1 MPVIAR
7 SPEGKVV
14 SLWGTALIRGADG
27 QLRVLKVGDMVRKG
41 DQILTTQNGIVQIS
55 NGDEP
60 TPAAEAKAP
69 ADNDVDRAISELNSG
84 DRQAAPAAG
93 LAGGEGGSLEA
104 ALRVDRIAEPLGAG
118 VLPRAAD
125 ETTVQTQPDGT
136 GTAVAEPD
144 PAPGL
149 PALGAPSSAI
159 STAEE
164 GSTTNLGL
172 AAPTGPAANGSIRV
186 DQVPAV
192 GEIRKADGTLVTAGT
207 VLTPAD
213 LPGLVY
219 TPPADYDGVAPVGN
233 FSYTLTA
240 DGQTVTGGTTITLAA
255 VNDPPVA
262 TPATLT
268 GNEDGALPVS
278 LGGTDVDGRIVGVT
292 VTSIPAGATLLLA
305 DGVTP
310 VLAGQTLTPEQAA
323 TLLFRPAADF
333 SGNQTLLFTVTDNG
347 GAVSAP
353 AAVSMTVVAVNDLPV
368 PLASSGGSGSEDSP
382 VAVRL
387 GGTDVDGTVT
397 SVTVTTLPG
406 NGTLYLADGVTPVV
420 SGTPLTPA
428 QAASLVFVPNPDFN
442 GNVTIGFTVTD
453 NDGATSAP
461 ASAVVA
467 VAPVNDGP
475 VAGNDG
481 ASFAEDSV
489 ATGNVLGN
497 DSDVD
502 GPSLSVTSFVF
513 GGVSFPAGSTAIVG
527 GVGTLV
533 INADGSWNFTPAA
546 NFTGPVPA
554 IQVTTTDGSLSATS
568 TLSLTV
574 TPVNDAPLAQ
584 DDLASTPINTPATIA
599 VLANDSD
606 VEGEALTVTGA
617 SLANPA
623 QGTVTVNPD
632 GTLGFV
638 PALNFTGT
646 ATITYTVRDASGAS
660 TTATVTVNVGNNTA
674 PDGADVTRSLPEDGS
689 YTVQAGDFGFTD
701 ADAGQTLANVRID
714 SLPAAGALLLNG
726 VPVTAGTVVSLAQ
739 LAAGDLTFVPAVDGN
754 GAPYASFGF
763 SVQDSSGG
771 FDTTPNT
778 FRFDVTPVNDAPV
791 AAIDTASTNED
802 TALTLTPATLLA
814 NDSDVDGDTLFI
826 TSVQGAVNGSV
837 ALVGGNVVFTPAAN
851 YNGPASFTYTVIDG
865 NGGSSTATV
874 NLTINAVGDAALISA
889 GAGSVTED
897 VGVTGGNLSTGGTLT
912 ITDPDAGEAS
922 FQAQAVNGA
931 YGSFSLGTNGVWTYV
946 ASNTNP
952 AIQALGAGDTLTE
965 TFTVTSADGTSS
977 SVVVTINGTNDA
989 AVISA
994 GTGSVTEDVGV
1005 VGGNIATGG
1014 TLTIAD
1020 ADAGE
1025 ATFTAQTTAGA
1036 YGSFTLGTNGVWTYT
1051 AANTNPAI
1059 QALGVGATLTETF
1072 TVTSADGTT
1081 SSVVVTINGTND
1093 AAVISAGTGAVTEDV
1108 GVVGGNIAT
1117 GGTLTISDADS
1128 GEASFAAQTTAG
1140 TYGSFS
1146 LGTNGVWTYTASNT
1160 NPAIQALGAGDTL
1173 TETFTVTSA
1182 DGTTSSVVVTING
1195 TNDAAVISAGTGSVT
1210 EDVGVTGGNIAT
1222 GGTLTIS
1229 DADSGEAT
1237 FTAQTAAGTYGTFTL
1252 GTNGVWTYTAANTNL
1267 AIQALGTG
1275 DTLTETFTVTSADGT
1290 TSSVV
1295 VTING
1300 TNDVAVI
1307 STGTGSVTEDVGVVG
1322 GNITT
1327 GGTLTISDADNGEA
1341 TFTAQTTAGTYGS
1354 FSLAANGTWTYVAS
1368 NTNPAIQALGTGD
1381 TLTETFTVTSA
1392 DGTSSSVVV
1401 TINGTN
1407 DAAVISA
1414 GTGSVTEDV
1423 GVVGGNIA
1431 TGGTLTISDAD
1442 GGEATFTAQTT
1453 AGSYGSFTL
1462 GTNGV
1467 WTYTAPNTNPAIQ
1480 ALGVGA
1486 TLTETFTVTSAD
1498 GTTSSVV
1505 VAINGTNDGPVAQ
1518 ANALSTDEDTALT
1531 IAPATLLAN
1540 DSDLDGDTLTIAT
1553 VQDAVNGS
1561 VALVGGNVVFT
1572 PAANYN
1578 GPASFTYTVS
1588 DGNGGTST
1596 ATVNLTINPVND
1608 VPTANADT
1616 ASTAINTTLPSI
1628 AVLAND
1634 SDADGDTLTVTSATL
1649 ANPALGSVS
1658 INPDG
1663 TLAFTPALN
1672 VAGLVIINYTISDG
1686 QGGTSGATLSVNVGA
1701 NNAPTGTDATITI
1714 AEDGSR
1720 ALTAA
1725 DFGFA
1730 DADLGQTLAAVRID
1744 ALPAA
1749 GTLTLGGLAVVAGQV
1764 IDAADFGQLVYAPAP
1779 NANGNG
1785 YAGFT
1790 FSVQDSAGAFDALPN
1805 TITVNVTPAPDAA
1818 VISGV
1823 AVGTTVEDTTLSSGG
1838 QLLVSDPDAGEAAFQ
1853 PQVNAAGTYG
1863 SLTIDAGGA
1872 WSYAL
1877 NNGDPVVQSL
1887 GQGETRTDT
1896 FTVRSIDGTP
1906 QLITIT
1912 VTGTNDAAV
1921 LSAGTGSVTE
1931 DTSVVAGN
1939 LSTGGTLTIADAD
1952 AGEASFQAQA
1962 TNGAYGSFSL
1972 ATNGSWS
1979 YVASN
1984 SSPAIQALGAGDT
1997 LTETF
2002 TVTSDDGTTSSVVV
2016 TINGTNDAAVISAG
2030 TGSVTEDVGVV
2041 GGNIAAGGTLTIADA
2056 DAGEATFTAQTT
2068 AGAYGSFTLG
2078 TNGVW
2083 TYTASNTNPAIQTLG
2098 TGDTLTETFTVTSA
2112 DGTSSSVVV
2121 TINGTND
2128 AAVISAGTGSVTEDV
2143 GVVGGNIATGG
2154 TLTISDADSGE
2165 ASFTAQTTA
2174 GTYGSFSLGANGV
2187 WTYSASNTNPAIQ
2200 ALGTGDTLTET
2211 FTVTS
2216 ADGTTSSVVVTIN
2229 GTNDAAVISAG
2240 TGSVTEDVG
2249 VVGGNIATG
2258 GTLTISDADSGEAT
2272 FTAQTA
2278 AGTYGTFTLGTNGV
2292 WTYTASNTNPAIQAL
2307 GVGDTLT
2314 ETFTV
2319 TSADG
2324 TNSSVVVTINGTND
2338 AAVISAGTG
2347 SVTEDVAV
2355 NGGNIAT
2362 GGTLAISDADS
2373 GEASFTAQTTAGT
2386 YGSFTL
2392 ATNGVWTYTALNT
2405 NPAIQA
2411 LGTGDTLTETFTVTS
2426 ADGTT
2431 SSVVVTINGTNDAA
2445 VISAGTGSVTEDVG
2459 VVGGNIATG
2468 GTLTISD
2475 ADSGEAAFT
2484 AQTTAG
2490 SYGIFTLAPNG
2501 VWTYTALNTNPAIQ
2515 ALGTGDTLTETFT
2528 VTSADGTTS
2537 SVVVTINGTNDVAVI
2552 SAGTGSVTEDVGVV
2566 GGNIA
2571 TGGTLTISDADSGE
2585 ANFTAQTTAGTYGS
2599 FTLATNGVWTYTAL
2613 NTNPAIQALG
2623 TGDTLTETFTVT
2635 AADGTTSSVVVTIN
2649 GTNDAAVISA
2659 GTGSVTED
2667 VGVVGGNIATG
2678 GTLTISDA
2686 DSGEAS
2692 FTAQT
2697 TAGTY
2702 GSFSLGTNGV
2712 WTYTASNTNPA
2723 IQALGAGD
2731 TLTET
2736 FTVTSADGTTSSVV
2750 VTINGTNDAAVI
2762 SAGTGSVTEDVGVV
2776 GGNIATGGTLAIS
2789 DADSGEASFTAQTTS
2804 GTYGNFTL
2812 GTNGV
2817 WSYTALNTNP
2827 AIQALGTG
2835 ATLTETFTVTSA
2847 DGTTSSVVVTING
2860 TNDAAVISAGTGSV
2874 TEDVGVVGGNIA
2886 TGGTLTISDADSGE
2900 ASFTAQSTAGTY
2912 GSFTLAANGVWTYS
2926 ALNTNPAIQALG
2938 TGDTLT
2944 ETFTVTSADGTTSSV
2959 VVTIN
2964 GTNDAAVISAG
2975 TGSVTEDVGVVGG
2988 NIATGGTLTISDA
3001 DGGEASFTAQ
3011 STAGAYGSFTLG
3023 TNGVWTYVASNT
3035 NPAIQALGAGDT
3047 LTETFT
3053 VTSADGTTSSVVV
3066 TINGTND
3073 AAVISAGTGSVTED
3087 VAVNGGNI
3095 ATGGTL
3101 TISDADAG
3109 EATFTAQ
3116 TTAGTYGSFTL
3127 GTNGVWTYTASN
3139 TNPAIQA
3146 LGTGDTLT
3154 ETFTVTAADGTTSSV
3169 VVTINGTNDAAVI
3182 SAGTGSVTEDVG
3194 VVGGNIATGGTLTI
3208 SDADSGEA
3216 NFTAQTTAGTYGSF
3230 TLATNGV
3237 WTYTALN
3244 TNPAIQALGT
3254 GDTLTETFTVTSAD
3268 GTTSSVVVTING
3280 TNDAAVISAGTGSVT
3295 EDVGVVGGNIATG
3308 GTLTI
3313 SDADS
3318 GEAAFTAQTTAGSYG
3333 IFTLAPNGVWTYT
3346 ALNTNPAIQALGTG
3360 DTLTET
3366 FTVTSADG
3374 TNSSVVVTINGT
3386 NDAAVISAGTGSVT
3400 EDVGVVGGNIATG
3413 GTLTISDADSGEASF
3428 TAQTTTGT
3436 YGTFTLA
3443 ANGVW
3448 SYTALNANPA
3458 IQALGAGDT
3467 LTETFTVTSADGTTS
3482 SVVVTI
3488 NGTNDAAV
3496 ISAGTGSVTEDVG
3509 VVGGNIATGGT
3520 LTISDADSGEAAFTA
3535 QTTAGTYGSFTLG
3548 TNGVWN
3554 YTASN
3559 SNPAIQALGTGDT
3572 LTETFTVTSA
3582 DGTTSSVVVT
3592 INGTNDAA
3600 VISAGTGSVTEDV
3613 AVNGGNIATGG
3624 TLTISD
3630 ADSGEASFTAQTT
3643 AGTYGSFTLATN
3655 GVWTYT
3661 ALNANP
3667 AVQALGTG
3675 DTLTETFTVTS
3686 ADGTTS
3692 SVVVTINGT
3701 NDAAVISAGSGSIT
3715 EDVGVVGG
3723 NIATGGT
3730 LTISDADSGEASFTA
3745 QSTSGTYGNFTLG
3758 TNGVWTY
3765 VASNTNPAIQ
3775 ALGTGDTL
3783 TETFTVTSADGTTS
3797 SVVVTINGTNDA
3809 AVISAGTGSVT
3820 EDVGVVGGNIATG
3833 GTLAISDAD
3842 SGEASFTAQSTVGT
3856 YGTFVLAAN
3865 GVWTYSAS
3873 NTNPAIQALGTGDT
3887 LTETFTVTS
3896 ADGTTSSVVVTI
3908 NGTNDAAVI
3917 SAGTGSVTED
3927 VGVVGGNIATGG
3939 TLTISDA
3946 DSGEASFT
3954 AQSSAGTYG
3963 NFTLGTN
3970 GVWTY
3975 VASNTNPA
3983 IQALGAGDTLTET
3996 FTVTSADGTTS
4007 SVVVTINGTNDAA
4020 VISAGTGSVTE
4031 DVAVNG
4037 GNIATG
4043 GTLTISDADS
4053 GEASFTPQTTAGTYG
4068 SFTLGANGVWTYV
4081 AANSNPAIQALGIGQ
4096 TLTETFTVTSADGT
4110 SSSVVVTLRG
4120 TNDAAVISAGTGSVT
4135 EDVGVVGGNIATGGT
4150 LTISDADS
4158 GEASFTAQT
4167 TAGTY
4172 GSFTL
4177 GTNGVWTY
4185 TALNTTPAIQ
4195 ALGTGDTLTET
4206 FTVTAAD
4213 GTTSS
4218 VVVTINGTN
4227 DAAVISAG
4235 TGSVTE
4241 DVGVVG
4247 GNIATGGTLTI
4258 SDADSGEASFTAQT
4272 TAGTYGS
4279 FSLGTNGVWTYTAS
4293 NTNPAIQAL
4302 GTGDTLTETFTVTS
4316 ADGTSSS
4323 IVVTINGTNDAAV
4336 ISAGT
4341 GSVTEDVGVVGG
4353 NIATGGTLTIS
4364 DADSGEATFTA
4375 QTTAG
4380 TYGSFSLG
4388 TNGVWTYT
4396 ASNTN
4401 PAIQALGVGDTLTE
4415 TFTVTSA
4422 DGTSSSVVVT
4432 INGTNDAAVISAG
4445 TGSVTEDVGVVGGN
4459 IATGG
4464 TLTISDA
4471 DSGEASFTAQT
4482 TAGTYGSFSLGTNG
4496 VWTYTALNTNPA
4508 IQALGTGD
4516 TLTET
4521 FTVTSADGTTSSV
4534 VVTINGTNDA
4544 AVISAGTGSV
4554 TEDVG
4559 VTGGNIATGGT
4570 LTISDADG
4578 GEASFTAQ
4586 TTAGTYGSF
4595 SLGTNGVWTY
4605 TAANSNPAIQALG
4618 AGQTLTETF
4627 TVRSTDGTTSSVV
4640 VTINGTNDA
4649 AVISAGTGS
4658 VTEDVG
4664 VVGGN
4669 IATGGTLTVTDAD
4682 AGQASF
4688 QAQASTAGSYGTFT
4702 LGANGAWTYTAVN
4715 SNPAVQALGFGQ
4727 TLTET
4732 FTVRSTDG
4740 TTSTVIVTINGT
4752 NDAAVIS
4759 AGTGSVTED
4768 VGVVG
4773 GNIATGGTLTVTDAD
4788 SGQASFQPQ
4797 PVTAGTYGIFT
4808 LTAGGAWT
4816 YTAANGNPAVQAL
4829 GAGQTLTESFTV
4841 RSTDGTTSTVVVTI
4855 NGTNDAP
4862 VAQAASVSV
4871 AEDAAIVNGAVTATD
4886 IDTGATRTF
4895 ALNGAAPAGLTFNS
4909 NGTYSF
4915 NPGNAAY
4922 QSLAAG
4928 QTQVITVPYTV
4939 TDNAGATSTANLVI
4953 TVTGVN
4959 DTPAIGGPLTG
4970 TVREDTTLTATGTL
4984 TITDADASQSSF
4996 VARTAV
5002 AGTYGSF
5009 SITTGGVWTYTLAN
5023 TAANVQ
5029 ALPAGSS
5036 VTESFVVTS
5045 ADGTPRTVVVTVNG
5059 INDSPIAQAASFSV
5073 AEDAAI
5079 VNGSVTATDVDTGST
5094 LSFALNGAAPAGLT
5108 FNSNGTYSFN
5118 PANAAYQ
5125 SLGFGQS
5132 QLITVPYTVTDNN
5145 GATSTAN
5152 LVITVNGTNDAPVA
5166 NVDTVAA
5173 TEDIAL
5179 TIAPATL
5186 LGNDTDIDS
5195 GDVLSVFSVQDA
5207 VGGTVALVGGNI
5219 VFTPTPQ
5226 YSGAASFTYTVR
5238 DSQGASS
5245 TATVNV
5251 NVAAVADAPTLV
5263 IDTSTSTSGTVTS
5276 PALPPSTGLT
5286 RAFYDNIASVDTSN
5300 AGNISTLENAV
5311 ENATPTSSSVVT
5323 NVSLATIGQDDAYRY
5338 TGYIFLQAG
5347 NTYTINGSRDDT
5359 LMVKLGGSQV
5369 YGVGYNNYG
5378 SFNATAFTPA
5388 VSGYYSI
5395 EVTAYNGDGPGDL
5408 DINMSVNGAAAVD
5421 LSTANFS
5428 LYANAS
5434 GFAGGTVNG
5443 PLVPNND
5450 GGYFPAV
5457 HRVGNEDTA
5466 IRLGSITASLNDTDG
5481 SETLSVSIGSIPAGA
5496 ILSDGTN
5503 SFTAAAGS
5511 TSVNVT
5517 GWALNNLTLTPPA
5530 NFSGNISLNVSAT
5543 ATEGTGATATT
5554 QSPLVVVVTP
5564 TVDAPV
5570 ISGNTT
5576 IVTMAQ
5582 GIGGQSTVNLPVL
5595 ATLVDT
5601 DGSETL
5607 SIAISGVPTGATFN
5621 HGTSTG
5627 NGVWTFSAANL
5638 ADLTMTLPAGYSS
5651 PSTGTALTVT
5661 VASTETA
5668 SGSADSV
5675 SSTITLFA
5683 DYTTSNTGGA
5693 NNNANSLNGSGG
5705 NNYIDGLGG
5714 DDNISGN
5721 AGNDYIIGGSGADTL
5736 NGGSGND
5743 MLLGGIGNDIILGG
5757 TGSDM
5762 IRGGAG
5768 NDTLTGGAT
5777 AGAADA
5783 TADVFAWSLADAG
5796 TAGARATDTIT
5807 DFNVGAVSA
5816 GGDVLDLRD
5825 LLSGDVMGAGN
5836 TAGNLINF
5844 MEFEVSTTGGVT
5856 STTIHISS
5864 TGQFAGGVYVAGQE
5878 DQAIVLQ
5885 GVNLPT
5891 ALGLGAGATDSQI
5904 LQELLTRGKLIV
5916 DSAP

>member
-1 MPVIAR
+1 
-7 SPEGKVV
+7 
-14 SLWGTALIRGADG
+14 
-27 QLRVLKVGDMVRKG
+27 
-41 DQILTTQNGIVQIS
+41 
-55 NGDEP
+55 
-60 TPAAEAKAP
+60 
-69 ADNDVDRAISELNSG
+69 
-84 DRQAAPAAG
+84 
-93 LAGGEGGSLEA
+93 
-104 ALRVDRIAEPLGAG
+104 
-118 VLPRAAD
+118 
-125 ETTVQTQPDGT
+125 
-136 GTAVAEPD
+136 
-144 PAPGL
+144 
-149 PALGAPSSAI
+149 
-159 STAEE
+159 
-164 GSTTNLGL
+164 
-172 AAPTGPAANGSIRV
+172 
-186 DQVPAV
+186 
-192 GEIRKADGTLVTAGT
+192 
-207 VLTPAD
+207 
-213 LPGLVY
+213 
-219 TPPADYDGVAPVGN
+219 
-233 FSYTLTA
+233 
-240 DGQTVTGGTTITLAA
+240 
-255 VNDPPVA
+255 
-262 TPATLT
+262 
-268 GNEDGALPVS
+268 
-278 LGGTDVDGRIVGVT
+278 
-292 VTSIPAGATLLLA
+292 
-305 DGVTP
+305 
-310 VLAGQTLTPEQAA
+310 
-323 TLLFRPAADF
+323 
-333 SGNQTLLFTVTDNG
+333 
-347 GAVSAP
+347 
-353 AAVSMTVVAVNDLPV
+353 
-368 PLASSGGSGSEDSP
+368 
-382 VAVRL
+382 
-387 GGTDVDGTVT
+387 
-397 SVTVTTLPG
+397 
-406 NGTLYLADGVTPVV
+406 
-420 SGTPLTPA
+420 
-428 QAASLVFVPNPDFN
+428 
-442 GNVTIGFTVTD
+442 
-453 NDGATSAP
+453 
-461 ASAVVA
+461 
-467 VAPVNDGP
+467 
-475 VAGNDG
+475 
-481 ASFAEDSV
+481 
-489 ATGNVLGN
+489 
-497 DSDVD
+497 
-502 GPSLSVTSFVF
+502 
-513 GGVSFPAGSTAIVG
+513 
-527 GVGTLV
+527 
-533 INADGSWNFTPAA
+533 
-546 NFTGPVPA
+546 
-554 IQVTTTDGSLSATS
+554 
-568 TLSLTV
+568 
-574 TPVNDAPLAQ
+574 
-584 DDLASTPINTPATIA
+584 
-599 VLANDSD
+599 
-606 VEGEALTVTGA
+606 
-617 SLANPA
+617 
-623 QGTVTVNPD
+623 
-632 GTLGFV
+632 
-638 PALNFTGT
+638 
-646 ATITYTVRDASGAS
+646 
-660 TTATVTVNVGNNTA
+660 
-674 PDGADVTRSLPEDGS
+674 
-689 YTVQAGDFGFTD
+689 
-701 ADAGQTLANVRID
+701 
-714 SLPAAGALLLNG
+714 
-726 VPVTAGTVVSLAQ
+726 
-739 LAAGDLTFVPAVDGN
+739 
-754 GAPYASFGF
+754 
-763 SVQDSSGG
+763 
-771 FDTTPNT
+771 
-778 FRFDVTPVNDAPV
+778 
-791 AAIDTASTNED
+791 
-802 TALTLTPATLLA
+802 
-814 NDSDVDGDTLFI
+814 
-826 TSVQGAVNGSV
+826 
-837 ALVGGNVVFTPAAN
+837 
-851 YNGPASFTYTVIDG
+851 
-865 NGGSSTATV
+865 
-874 NLTINAVGDAALISA
+874 
-889 GAGSVTED
+889 
-897 VGVTGGNLSTGGTLT
+897 
-912 ITDPDAGEAS
+912 
-922 FQAQAVNGA
+922 
-931 YGSFSLGTNGVWTYV
+931 
-946 ASNTNP
+946 
-952 AIQALGAGDTLTE
+952 
-965 TFTVTSADGTSS
+965 
-977 SVVVTINGTNDA
+977 
-989 AVISA
+989 VISA
-994 GTGSVTEDVGV
+994 GTGS
-1005 VGGNIATGG
+1005 
-1014 TLTIAD
+1014 
-1020 ADAGE
+1020 
-1025 ATFTAQTTAGA
+1025 
-1036 YGSFTLGTNGVWTYT
+1036 
-1051 AANTNPAI
+1051 
-1059 QALGVGATLTETF
+1059 
-1072 TVTSADGTT
+1072 
-1081 SSVVVTINGTND
+1081 
-1093 AAVISAGTGAVTEDV
+1093 VTEDV

-1128 GEASFAAQTTAG
+1128 GEASFTAQTTAG
-1140 TYGSFS
+1140 TYGSFT
-1146 LGTNGVWTYTASNT
+1146 LAANGVWTYTASNT
-1160 NPAIQALGAGDTL
+1160 NPAIQALGTGDTL

-1210 EDVGVTGGNIAT
+1210 EDVGVVGGSIAT

-1229 DADSGEAT
+1229 DADSGEAS
-1237 FTAQTAAGTYGTFTL
+1237 FTAQATAGTYGSFTL
-1252 GTNGVWTYTAANTNL
+1252 AANGVWTYTASNTNP
-1267 AIQALGTG
+1267 AIQALGAG
-1275 DTLTETFTVTSADGT
+1275 DTLTETFTVTSTDGT
-1290 TSSVV
+1290 T
-1295 VTING
+1295 
-1300 TNDVAVI
+1300 
-1307 STGTGSVTEDVGVVG
+1307 
-1322 GNITT
+1322 
-1327 GGTLTISDADNGEA
+1327 
-1341 TFTAQTTAGTYGS
+1341 
-1354 FSLAANGTWTYVAS
+1354 
-1368 NTNPAIQALGTGD
+1368 
-1381 TLTETFTVTSA
+1381 
-1392 DGTSSSVVV
+1392 SSVVV

-1442 GGEATFTAQTT
+1442 SGEASFTAQTT
-1453 AGSYGSFTL
+1453 AGTYGSFTL
-1462 GTNGV
+1462 AANGV
-1467 WTYTAPNTNPAIQ
+1467 WTYTASNTNPAIQ
-1480 ALGVGA
+1480 ALGAGD

-1505 VAINGTNDGPVAQ
+1505 VAINGTNDAAVISAGTGSVTEDVGVVGGNIATGGTLTISDTDGGEASFTAQTTAGTYGSFTLAANGVWTYTASNSNPAIQALGTGDTLTETFTVTSADGTTSSVVVTINGTNDAAVISAGTGSVTEDVGVVGGNIATGGTLTISDADSGEASFTAQTTAGTYGIFTLATNGVWTYTALNTNPAIQALGTGDTLTETFTVTAADGTTSSVVVTINGTNDGPVAQ
-1518 ANALSTDEDTALT
+1518 ANSLSTDEDTALT

-1540 DSDLDGDTLTIAT
+1540 DSDVDGDTLTIAT

-1596 ATVNLTINPVND
+1596 ATVNLAINPVND

-1616 ASTAINTTLPSI
+1616 ASTAINTALPSI

-1686 QGGTSGATLSVNVGA
+1686 QGGTSSATLSVNVGA

-1720 ALTAA
+1720 VFVAA

-1749 GTLTLGGLAVVAGQV
+1749 GTLTLGGVAVVAGQV

-1785 YAGFT
+1785 YTGFT

-1823 AVGTTVEDTTLSSGG
+1823 AAGAAVEDTTLSTGG

-1877 NNGDPVVQSL
+1877 NNGNPVVQSL

-1896 FTVRSIDGTP
+1896 FTVLSIDGTP
-1906 QLITIT
+1906 QIITIT

-1921 LSAGTGSVTE
+1921 LSAGIGSVTE

-1962 TNGAYGSFSL
+1962 ANGAYGSFSL
-1972 ATNGSWS
+1972 ATDGSWS

-1984 SSPAIQALGAGDT
+1984 SNVAIQALGAGDT

-2002 TVTSDDGTTSSVVV
+2002 TVTSADGTTSSIVV

-2030 TGSVTEDVGVV
+2030 TGSVTEDV
-2041 GGNIAAGGTLTIADA
+2041 D
-2056 DAGEATFTAQTT
+2056 
-2068 AGAYGSFTLG
+2068 
-2078 TNGVW
+2078 
-2083 TYTASNTNPAIQTLG
+2083 
-2098 TGDTLTETFTVTSA
+2098 
-2112 DGTSSSVVV
+2112 
-2121 TINGTND
+2121 
-2128 AAVISAGTGSVTEDV
+2128 
-2143 GVVGGNIATGG
+2143 VVGGNIATGG

-2165 ASFTAQTTA
+2165 ASFTPQSTV
-2174 GTYGSFSLGANGV
+2174 GTYGSFTLATNGA
-2187 WTYSASNTNPAIQ
+2187 WTYTASNTNPAIQ

-2258 GTLTISDADSGEAT
+2258 GTLTISDADSGEAN
-2272 FTAQTA
+2272 FTAQTT
-2278 AGTYGTFTLGTNGV
+2278 AGTYGSFTLATNGV
-2292 WTYTASNTNPAIQAL
+2292 WTYTALNSNPAIQAL
-2307 GVGDTLT
+2307 GTGDTLT

-2324 TNSSVVVTINGTND
+2324 TTSSVVVTINGTND

-2347 SVTEDVAV
+2347 SVTEDVGAV
-2355 NGGNIAT
+2355 GGNIAT
-2362 GGTLAISDADS
+2362 GGTLTISDADSGEASFTAQTTAGTYGSFVLAANGVWTYTAANTNPAIQALGTGDTLTETFTVTSADGTTSSVVVTINGTNDAAVISAGTGSVTEDVGVVGGNIATGGTLTISDADSGEANFTAQTTAGTYGSFTLGTNGAWTYTASNTNPAIQALGTGDTLTETFTVTSADGTTSSVVVTINGTNDAAVISAGTGSVTEDVGVVGGNIATGGTLTISDADSGEASFTAQTTAGTYGSFALAANGVWTYTAANTNPAIQALGTGDTLTETFTVTAADGTTSSVVVTINGTNDAAVISAGTGSVTEDVGVVGGNIATGGTLTISDADSGEVSFTAQTTAGTYGSFTLAANGVWTYTASNMNPAIQALGTGDTLTETFTVTSADGTTSSVVVTINGTNDAAVISAGTGSVTEDVGVVGGNISTGGTLTISDADS

-2392 ATNGVWTYTALNT
+2392 ATNGVWTYTAANGNPAIQSLGTGDTLTETLTVTSADGTTSSVVVTINGTNDAAVISAGTGSVTEDVGVAGGNLSTGGTLTITDPDAGEANFQAQAVNGAYGSFALAANGAWAYTALNT

-2475 ADSGEAAFT
+2475 ADSGEA
-2484 AQTTAG
+2484 
-2490 SYGIFTLAPNG
+2490 S
-2501 VWTYTALNTNPAIQ
+2501 
-2515 ALGTGDTLTETFT
+2515 
-2528 VTSADGTTS
+2528 
-2537 SVVVTINGTNDVAVI
+2537 
-2552 SAGTGSVTEDVGVV
+2552 
-2566 GGNIA
+2566 
-2571 TGGTLTISDADSGE
+2571 
-2585 ANFTAQTTAGTYGS
+2585 FTAQTTAGTYGS
-2599 FTLATNGVWTYTAL
+2599 FTL
-2613 NTNPAIQALG
+2613 
-2623 TGDTLTETFTVT
+2623 
-2635 AADGTTSSVVVTIN
+2635 
-2649 GTNDAAVISA
+2649 
-2659 GTGSVTED
+2659 
-2667 VGVVGGNIATG
+2667 
-2678 GTLTISDA
+2678 
-2686 DSGEAS
+2686 
-2692 FTAQT
+2692 
-2697 TAGTY
+2697 
-2702 GSFSLGTNGV
+2702 GTNGV
-2712 WTYTASNTNPA
+2712 WTYSASNTNPA

-2776 GGNIATGGTLAIS
+2776 GGNIATGGTLTIS
-2789 DADSGEASFTAQTTS
+2789 DADSGEASFTAQTT
-2804 GTYGNFTL
+2804 
-2812 GTNGV
+2812 
-2817 WSYTALNTNP
+2817 
-2827 AIQALGTG
+2827 
-2835 ATLTETFTVTSA
+2835 
-2847 DGTTSSVVVTING
+2847 
-2860 TNDAAVISAGTGSV
+2860 AGT
-2874 TEDVGVVGGNIA
+2874 
-2886 TGGTLTISDADSGE
+2886 
-2900 ASFTAQSTAGTY
+2900 
-2912 GSFTLAANGVWTYS
+2912 
-2926 ALNTNPAIQALG
+2926 
-2938 TGDTLT
+2938 
-2944 ETFTVTSADGTTSSV
+2944 
-2959 VVTIN
+2959 
-2964 GTNDAAVISAG
+2964 
-2975 TGSVTEDVGVVGG
+2975 
-2988 NIATGGTLTISDA
+2988 
-3001 DGGEASFTAQ
+3001 
-3011 STAGAYGSFTLG
+3011 YGSFTLG
-3023 TNGVWTYVASNT
+3023 TNGVWTYSASNT

-3087 VAVNGGNI
+3087 IGVVGGNI

-3101 TISDADAG
+3101 TISDADSG
-3109 EATFTAQ
+3109 EASFTAQITAGTYGSFTLAANGVWTYTASNTNPDIQALGTGDTLTETFTVTSTDGTTSSVVVTINGTNDAAVISAGTGSVTEDVGVVGGNIATGGTLTISDADSGEASFTAQ

-3194 VVGGNIATGGTLTI
+3194 VVGGNITTGGTLTISDADSGEANFTAQTTTGTYGSFTLATNGVWTYTASNTNPAIQALGTGDTLTETFTVTSADGTPSSVVVTINGTNDAAVTSAGTGSVTEDVGVVGGNIATGGTLTI

-3230 TLATNGV
+3230 TLAT
-3237 WTYTALN
+3237 
-3244 TNPAIQALGT
+3244 
-3254 GDTLTETFTVTSAD
+3254 
-3268 GTTSSVVVTING
+3268 
-3280 TNDAAVISAGTGSVT
+3280 
-3295 EDVGVVGGNIATG
+3295 
-3308 GTLTI
+3308 
-3313 SDADS
+3313 
-3318 GEAAFTAQTTAGSYG
+3318 
-3333 IFTLAPNGVWTYT
+3333 
-3346 ALNTNPAIQALGTG
+3346 
-3360 DTLTET
+3360 
-3366 FTVTSADG
+3366 
-3374 TNSSVVVTINGT
+3374 
-3386 NDAAVISAGTGSVT
+3386 
-3400 EDVGVVGGNIATG
+3400 
-3413 GTLTISDADSGEASF
+3413 
-3428 TAQTTTGT
+3428 
-3436 YGTFTLA
+3436 
-3443 ANGVW
+3443 
-3448 SYTALNANPA
+3448 
-3458 IQALGAGDT
+3458 
-3467 LTETFTVTSADGTTS
+3467 
-3482 SVVVTI
+3482 
-3488 NGTNDAAV
+3488 
-3496 ISAGTGSVTEDVG
+3496 
-3509 VVGGNIATGGT
+3509 
-3520 LTISDADSGEAAFTA
+3520 
-3535 QTTAGTYGSFTLG
+3535 
-3548 TNGVWN
+3548 
-3554 YTASN
+3554 
-3559 SNPAIQALGTGDT
+3559 
-3572 LTETFTVTSA
+3572 
-3582 DGTTSSVVVT
+3582 
-3592 INGTNDAA
+3592 
-3600 VISAGTGSVTEDV
+3600 
-3613 AVNGGNIATGG
+3613 
-3624 TLTISD
+3624 
-3630 ADSGEASFTAQTT
+3630 
-3643 AGTYGSFTLATN
+3643 
-3655 GVWTYT
+3655 
-3661 ALNANP
+3661 
-3667 AVQALGTG
+3667 
-3675 DTLTETFTVTS
+3675 
-3686 ADGTTS
+3686 
-3692 SVVVTINGT
+3692 
-3701 NDAAVISAGSGSIT
+3701 
-3715 EDVGVVGG
+3715 
-3723 NIATGGT
+3723 
-3730 LTISDADSGEASFTA
+3730 
-3745 QSTSGTYGNFTLG
+3745 
-3758 TNGVWTY
+3758 
-3765 VASNTNPAIQ
+3765 
-3775 ALGTGDTL
+3775 
-3783 TETFTVTSADGTTS
+3783 
-3797 SVVVTINGTNDA
+3797 
-3809 AVISAGTGSVT
+3809 
-3820 EDVGVVGGNIATG
+3820 
-3833 GTLAISDAD
+3833 
-3842 SGEASFTAQSTVGT
+3842 
-3856 YGTFVLAAN
+3856 N

-3954 AQSSAGTYG
+3954 AQTTVGTYG
-3963 NFTLGTN
+3963 SFALGTN
-3970 GVWTY
+3970 GLWSYT
-3975 VASNTNPA
+3975 ASNTNPA
-3983 IQALGAGDTLTET
+3983 IQVLGAGDTLTET

-4031 DVAVNG
+4031 DVGVVG
-4037 GNIATG
+4037 GSIATG

-4053 GEASFTPQTTAGTYG
+4053 GEASFTAQATAGTYG
-4068 SFTLGANGVWTYV
+4068 SFTLAANGVWTYT
-4081 AANSNPAIQALGIGQ
+4081 ASNTNPAIQALGAGD
-4096 TLTETFTVTSADGT
+4096 TLTETFTVTSTDGT
-4110 SSSVVVTLRG
+4110 TSSVVVTING

-4177 GTNGVWTY
+4177 AANGVWTY
-4185 TALNTTPAIQ
+4185 TASNTNPAIQALGAGDTLTETFTVTSADGTTSSVVVTINGTNDAAVISAGTGSVTEDAGVVGGNIATGGTLTISDTDSGEASFTAQTTAGTYGSFTLGTNGAWTYTASNTNPAIQ

-4206 FTVTAAD
+4206 FTVTSAD

-4279 FSLGTNGVWTYTAS
+4279 FVLAANGVWTYTAA

-4316 ADGTSSS
+4316 ADGTTSSV
-4323 IVVTINGTNDAAV
+4323 VVTINGTNDAAV

-4353 NIATGGTLTIS
+4353 NIATGGTLTIG
-4364 DADSGEATFTA
+4364 DADGGEASFTA
-4375 QTTAG
+4375 QSTAG
-4380 TYGSFSLG
+4380 AYGSFTLA
-4388 TNGVWTYT
+4388 TNGAWTYT
-4396 ASNTN
+4396 ALNTN
-4401 PAIQALGVGDTLTE
+4401 PAIQTLGTGDTLTE

-4422 DGTSSSVVVT
+4422 DGTTSSVVVT

-4482 TAGTYGSFSLGTNG
+4482 TAGTYGSFTLATNG
-4496 VWTYTALNTNPA
+4496 VWTYTAANGNPA
-4508 IQALGTGD
+4508 IQSLGTGD

-4559 VTGGNIATGGT
+4559 VVGGNIATGGT
-4570 LTISDADG
+4570 LTISDADS
-4578 GEASFTAQ
+4578 GEVSFTAQ

-4595 SLGTNGVWTY
+4595 TLAANGVWIY
-4605 TAANSNPAIQALG
+4605 TASNTNPAIQALG
-4618 AGQTLTETF
+4618 AGDTLTETF
-4627 TVRSTDGTTSSVV
+4627 TVTSADGTTSSVV

-4669 IATGGTLTVTDAD
+4669 IATGGTLTISDAD
-4682 AGQASF
+4682 SGEASF
-4688 QAQASTAGSYGTFT
+4688 TAQTTAGTYGSFT
-4702 LGANGAWTYTAVN
+4702 LGTNGVWTYTASN
-4715 SNPAVQALGFGQ
+4715 TNPAIQALGTGD

-4732 FTVRSTDG
+4732 FTVTSTDG
-4740 TTSTVIVTINGT
+4740 TTSSVVVTINGT

-4768 VGVVG
+4768 VAVVG

-4788 SGQASFQPQ
+4788 AGQAVFQAQ
-4797 PVTAGTYGIFT
+4797 AATAGAYGTFT
-4808 LTAGGAWT
+4808 LGTNGAWT
-4816 YTAANGNPAVQAL
+4816 YTALNSNPAIQAL
-4829 GAGQTLTESFTV
+4829 GVGQTLTESFTV
-4841 RSTDGTTSTVVVTI
+4841 RSTDGTTSTLVVTI
-4855 NGTNDAP
+4855 NGSNDAP
-4862 VAQAASVSV
+4862 VAQAASFTV
-4871 AEDAAIVNGAVTATD
+4871 AEDAAIVNGTVTAAD
-4886 IDTGATRTF
+4886 IDNGGTHTF

-4915 NPGNAAY
+4915 NPANAAY

-4928 QTQVITVPYTV
+4928 QTQTITVPYTV

-4959 DTPAIGGPLTG
+4959 DAPTIGGPLTG

-4984 TITDADASQSSF
+4984 TITDADAGQSSF
-4996 VARTAV
+4996 TARTAV

-5023 TAANVQ
+5023 SATNVQ

-5036 VTESFVVTS
+5036 VTDSFVVTS
-5045 ADGTPRTVVVTVNG
+5045 ADGTARTVVVTVNG
-5059 INDSPIAQAASFSV
+5059 SNDAPVAQAASFTV

-5079 VNGSVTATDVDTGST
+5079 VNGTVIATDVDTGST

-5118 PANAAYQ
+5118 PANSAYQ
-5125 SLGFGQS
+5125 SLAVGQS
-5132 QLITVPYTVTDNN
+5132 QVITVPYTVTDNT

-5166 NVDTVAA
+5166 NVNTVATTEDTV
-5173 TEDIAL
+5173 L

-5186 LGNDTDIDS
+5186 LGNDTDVDS

-5263 IDTSTSTSGTVTS
+5263 IDTATSTSGTVTS
-5276 PALPPSTGLT
+5276 PVLPPSTGLT

-5323 NVSLATIGQDDAYRY
+5323 NVTLATIGQDDAYRY
-5338 TGYIFLQAG
+5338 SGYIFLQAG
-5347 NTYTINGSRDDT
+5347 NTYTVSGSRDDT

-5378 SFNATAFTPA
+5378 SFSATAFTPA

-5434 GFAGGTVNG
+5434 GFAGSTVNG

-5450 GGYFPAV
+5450 GGYFPAI

-5466 IRLGSITASLNDTDG
+5466 IRLGSITASLVDTDG

-5543 ATEGTGATATT
+5543 ATESTGATATT

-5582 GIGGQSTVNLPVL
+5582 GSGGQSTINLPVL

-5627 NGVWTFSAANL
+5627 NGVWTFSAADL
-5638 ADLTMTLPAGYSS
+5638 DDLTMTLPAGYSS
-5651 PSTGTALTVT
+5651 PSAGTALTVT

-5668 SGSADSV
+5668 TGSADSV

-5683 DYTTSNTGGA
+5683 DYTTSTTGGA
-5693 NNNANSLNGSGG
+5693 NNNANTLSGSGG
-5705 NNYIDGLGG
+5705 NNLIDGLGG

-5757 TGSDM
+5757 SGSDM

-5864 TGQFAGGVYVAGQE
+5864 TGQFAGGVYAPGQE